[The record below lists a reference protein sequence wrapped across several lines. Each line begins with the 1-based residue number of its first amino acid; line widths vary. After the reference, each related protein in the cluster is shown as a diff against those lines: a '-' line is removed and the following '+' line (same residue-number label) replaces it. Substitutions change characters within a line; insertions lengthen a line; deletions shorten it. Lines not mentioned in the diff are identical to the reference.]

1 MSSVAYQSDA
11 GQTLGTLPAAYT
23 NRWVRSGELPG
34 SQWLVKGRIPMG
46 IWSHAA
52 PPGGY
57 KSAFASQIEHQISYG
72 VPIPGLEWEFLQ
84 HGDCLVITPDESAY
98 EIQERTLA
106 ILAGGLLET
115 DGTETSGQPQPGEA
129 CDIHYRHAPA
139 GGSLM
144 ERIAWM
150 MHVIEELEEMTGR
163 KVVWIRWDTVG
174 SLLGAAGQTDA
185 YTHSMPLQ
193 TLNGWLASSGR
204 VLFLPNH
211 IGKDGRSIGSVA
223 VDANSNLKTVAE
235 ITRASYE
242 GTIKAEKCRG
252 GRLWEAAL
260 TLRDGLLELDDLT
273 PQEASHGLGTL
284 PRTVLAWMTKNG
296 PARSAEIFEGTAIER
311 AICWRVI
318 MRLKAAGEIRNDGGV
333 WSLTDTGRTSESGET
348 GSSEAHDRHDTH
360 DTRDRHDALD
370 TTPRPLQ
377 WVVCHGCGSPLAPGA
392 PCQSPACLNPPPP
405 REASIEQ
412 AHAGLAAARTNGARP
427 AEASIPQQAPWKQ
440 HAKRAKKD
448 PVELHE
454 IDFEV
459 SPIAAAINLIMADRD
474 AGRLTPRW
482 RTELPDEVRELLEQ
496 GTVIV
501 GGAHHFGKLPV
512 RSKGQVTSQP
522 PRDWVSYDV
531 AGSFLAAYK
540 TQLPVK
546 ALAPYDGEWTP
557 SGSGLILQRTPEWTD
572 ARIGHPYG
580 AQARP
585 GELQLVW
592 NPTMRLAMKLART
605 TGPDGAPVMA
615 APVIERMW
623 LRTGYQESSEAL
635 LQGFYDR
642 MKLARETYPSG
653 SPEREYT
660 KAMYSQFLSSA
671 REGKSNVFKRE
682 EWVGSVRS
690 EAFGRLWNKG
700 YGAIGRG
707 AVLWGMGNTDEICA
721 HPNPILDEI
730 FPPDDTRLG
739 KMVMKDW
746 GPKSGGASRG

>member
-11 GQTLGTLPAAYT
+11 GQELTALPTAYT
-23 NRWVRSGELPG
+23 GSWIRSVELPG
-34 SQWLVKGRIPMG
+34 SRWLVPGRIPVG

-52 PPGGY
+52 PAGGY
-57 KSAFASQIEHQISYG
+57 KSALASQIEHHISWN
-72 VPIPGLEWEFLQ
+72 VPIPGLDWEFLE
-84 HGDCLVITPDESAY
+84 HGDCLIVTPDESAD
-98 EIQERTLA
+98 EIQERSWD
-106 ILAGGLLET
+106 ILPGGQRES
-115 DGTETSGQPQPGEA
+115 DGRQNSPQPEA
-129 CDIHYRHAPA
+129 GPDFEHHYRHTPA
-139 GGSLM
+139 GATLM
-144 ERIAWM
+144 ERIAWLM
-150 MHVIEELEEMTGR
+150 DTVEQLEAATGR
-163 KVVWIRWDTVG
+163 RVVWVRWDTVA
-174 SLLGAAGQTDA
+174 SLLGAAGLTDA

-193 TLNGWLASSGR
+193 TLGAWMAQNRR

-211 IGKDGRSIGSVA
+211 IGKDGKSIGSVA

-235 ITRASYE
+235 ITRASNE
-242 GTIKAEKCRG
+242 GIIKAEKLRG
-252 GRLWEAAL
+252 GRPWEAAL
-260 TLRDGLLELDDLT
+260 ILRGGLLQLEDLT

-284 PRTVLAWMTKNG
+284 PRTVLSWMVANG
-296 PARSAEIFEGTAIER
+296 PCTSAQIIDGTHIER
-311 AICWRVI
+311 GTCWRVI
-318 MRLKAAGEIRNDGGV
+318 MRLKAAGEIRNDDGV

-348 GSSEAHDRHDTH
+348 GSSEAHDRLDRLDTL
-360 DTRDRHDALD
+360 DRHDGLD
-370 TTPRPLQ
+370 TTREPVAS
-377 WVVCHGCGSPLAPGA
+377 WTVCSGCGSALAAGT
-392 PCQSPACLNPPPP
+392 ACRTPSCVVPP
-405 REASIEQ
+405 REVSIEQ

-496 GTVIV
+496 GTIIV

-522 PRDWVSYDV
+522 PGDWVSYDV

-557 SGSGLILQRTPEWTD
+557 SGSGLILQRTPEWND
-572 ARIGHPYG
+572 PRIGHPYG

-615 APVIERMW
+615 APAIERMW

-690 EAFGRLWNKG
+690 EAFGRLWDKG

-746 GPKSGGASRG
+746 GPKSGGASHG